1 MHNDDILRVY
11 NSIHSEIIDYMN
23 DNKNGITINAFKEDV
38 FTQIMIEYLID
49 FGAIEGGDVIHFER
63 KTGYGNVK
71 VNGYY
76 FDYEEGN
83 LDIFVSIFDPTNQLN
98 QLNEF
103 TKGDT
108 KKVLERASRLFLLAL
123 KSYHKEMDP
132 AHDDYSMLE
141 TIFLNQSNIFKKRII
156 LLSNYDVALNNDE
169 FKLDNFVIDIWDIKR
184 FYKNIT
190 SVKGHETINIDF
202 SKFSLPVRCFPTE
215 HFSDNYETFLAV
227 IPGEVLASL
236 YDRYGSRLLELNV
249 RSFLQAKGK
258 INQNIRN
265 TIKDNPEMFLAYNNG
280 ITVVSDNVNLSND
293 SKGFPIIKDIVGF
306 QIVNGGQTTA
316 SLHRASLLGDDLS
329 KISVQAKIT
338 IVKEDKLDEIVS
350 LISRYSNSQN
360 TVNEADFSSNS
371 TYHVEIQKLSEQIWL
386 PGDTSRW
393 FYERTRGQYQVQ
405 KNRKTTVKEL
415 KKFNEETPTNQK
427 FTKTDLA
434 KYINSWDQLPHVVSL
449 GSLKNFV
456 YLMNRIKKDYP
467 KDWKPDSHYYRD
479 LIVKAILFKETDRI
493 AKKVGI
499 SSYKANVV
507 TYTISYLSYRTAKSL
522 DLNRIWI
529 TQGLN
534 LELIEML
541 EYWIPQISNY
551 IVQTAN
557 GRNVTEW
564 CKKEECWKG
573 LKETNLALNA
583 NFTALLREQDNEVIA
598 EVHNGQIKIINN
610 QDEINNAKVKV
621 MQIES
626 SIWYKISKWG
636 YRSGELKEWQCG
648 IAESMGSYSARFWK
662 HKPSAKQALRASE
675 ILDIALNDVLI
686 EINEEKSTNSSLIKI
701 DTSKEMKKWVE
712 LKSWMDNKGYLDE
725 TCENIITNIEKEI
738 YLNGFIS
745 EKLKQQAEQ
754 LLSDAY
760 SEGWKYK

>member
-1 MHNDDILRVY
+1 MHNDDILKVH
-11 NSIHSEIIDYMN
+11 NNIHNEIIDYMN
-23 DNKNGITINAFKEDV
+23 DNNDGSINAFKEDV

-49 FGAIEGGDVIHFER
+49 FGSIEGGEVIHFER

-76 FDYEEGN
+76 LDYEEGS
-83 LDIFVSIFDPTNQLN
+83 LDLFVSEFNPTNNLH
-98 QLNEF
+98 EI
-103 TKGDT
+103 TKGET
-108 KKVLERASRLFLLAL
+108 KKILERASRLYTLAL
-123 KSYHKEMDP
+123 KNYHKEMDP

-141 TIFLNQSNIFKKRII
+141 AIFINQSNILKKRII
-156 LLSNYDVALNNDE
+156 LLSNFDINLSTQE
-169 FKLDNFVIDIWDIKR
+169 FQLDGFVIDIWDIKR

-202 SKFSLPVRCFPTE
+202 SNFTTPVRCLSTE
-215 HFSDNYETFLAV
+215 HDSDMYETFLAV
-227 IPGEVLASL
+227 VPGKILADL
-236 YDRYGSRLLELNV
+236 YERYGSRLLELNV

-265 TIKDNPEMFLAYNNG
+265 TIKENPEMFLAYNNG
-280 ITVVSDNVNLSND
+280 ITVVSDNVNLTED
-293 SKGFPIIKDIVGF
+293 EKGFPIIKDIDGF

-316 SLHRASLLGDDLS
+316 SLHRASLLGEDLS

-338 IVKEDKLDEIVS
+338 IVKEDKLDEIVP

-360 TVNEADFSSNS
+360 TVSEADFSSNS
-371 TYHVEIQKLSEQIWL
+371 IYHVEIQKLSEQIWL

-405 KNRKTTVKEL
+405 KNRRSTKKEL
-415 KKFNEETPTNQK
+415 KKFNDETPTSQK

-434 KYINSWDQLPHVVSL
+434 KYINSWDQFPHIVSL
-449 GSLKNFV
+449 GAQKNFV
-456 YLMNRIKKDYP
+456 YLMNRIKKEYP
-467 KDWKPDSHYYRD
+467 KDWKPDPSYYRQ
-479 LIVKAILFKETDRI
+479 LIAKAKLFKETDKI

-499 SSYKANVV
+499 SSYKANIV
-507 TYTISYLSYRTAKSL
+507 TYTIAYLSYRTAKGL

-529 TQGLN
+529 TQELN

-551 IVQTAN
+551 IIRTAD

-573 LKETNLALNA
+573 LKDSNLALNA
-583 NFTALLREQDNEVIA
+583 SFATLLREQDNEVIA
-598 EVHNGQIKIINN
+598 EVQNGQISIVND

-621 MQIES
+621 MQVES
-626 SIWYKISKWG
+626 EIWYKISKWG
-636 YRSGELKEWQCG
+636 YRTGELKEWQCG
-648 IAESMGSYSARFWK
+648 IAESMGSYASRFWK

-675 ILDIALNDVLI
+675 ILDIALNEVLM
-686 EINEEKSTNSSLIKI
+686 ELNEERDTTCDIKI
-701 DTSKEMKKWVE
+701 DSNKEIRKWLS
-712 LKSWMDNKGYLDE
+712 LKLWMQNEGFLDE
-725 TCENIITNIEKEI
+725 NCKNLIITIEKEI
-738 YLNGFIS
+738 HEYGFIS
-745 EKLKQQAEQ
+745 EELKHQGEQ

-760 SEGWKYK
+760 SEGWQFK

>member
-1 MHNDDILRVY
+1 MHNEDILKVH
-11 NSIHSEIIDYMN
+11 NSIHREIIDYMN
-23 DNKNGITINAFKEDV
+23 DNTDGITINAFKEDI
-38 FTQIMIEYLID
+38 FTQVMIEYLID
-49 FGAIEGGDVIHFER
+49 FGAIEGGEVIHFER

-76 FDYEEGN
+76 LDYEEGN
-83 LDIFVSIFDPTNQLN
+83 LDIIVSIFDPTSELH
-98 QLNEF
+98 EI

-108 KKVLERASRLFLLAL
+108 KKILERASRLFTLAL
-123 KSYHKEMDP
+123 KSYHKEMDS

-141 TIFLNQSNIFKKRII
+141 SIFLNQSNIYKKRII
-156 LLSNYDVALNNDE
+156 LLSNFDVVLNNEE
-169 FKLDNFVIDIWDIKR
+169 FKLDDFVIDIWDIKR

-202 SKFSLPVRCFPTE
+202 STFTTPVRCLATD
-215 HFSDNYETFLAV
+215 HFSDAYETFLAV
-227 IPGEVLASL
+227 IPGQILADL

-265 TIKDNPEMFLAYNNG
+265 TIKDKPEMFLAYNNG
-280 ITVVSDNVNLSND
+280 ITVVSDNVNLTIDN
-293 SKGFPIIKDIVGF
+293 KGFPIIKDIIGF

-329 KISVQAKIT
+329 KISIQAKIT
-338 IVKEDKLDEIVS
+338 IVKEDNLDEIVP

-371 TYHVEIQKLSEQIWL
+371 AYHVEIQKLSEQVWL

-405 KNRKTTVKEL
+405 KNRRTTTKEL

-427 FTKTDLA
+427 ITKTDLA

-456 YLMNRIKKDYP
+456 HLMNRVKKDYP

-479 LIVKAILFKETDRI
+479 LIAKAILFKETDKI

-507 TYTISYLSYRTAKSL
+507 TYAISYLSYKTAKGL
-522 DLNRIWI
+522 DLGRIWVI
-529 TQGLN
+529 QELN
-534 LELIEML
+534 LELVEML

-551 IVQTAN
+551 IIQTAN

-583 NFTALLREQDNEVIA
+583 NFAALLRDQDDEVIA

-621 MQIES
+621 MQVES
-626 SIWYKISKWG
+626 DIWYKISKWG
-636 YRSGELKEWQCG
+636 YRTGELKEWQCG
-648 IAESMGSYSARFWK
+648 IAESMGSYATRFWK
-662 HKPSAKQALRASE
+662 HKPSAKQAIRASE
-675 ILDIALNDVLI
+675 ILDIALNDVLM
-686 EINEEKSTNSSLIKI
+686 ELNEEKSNNFSKIKI

-712 LKSWMDNKGYLDE
+712 LKSWMDGKGYLDE

-745 EKLKQQAEQ
+745 EKLKQQGEQ

-760 SEGWKYK
+760 SEGWEYK